1 MSAPSA
7 SWGEDEWDE
16 ASDADRRQAL
26 AAVLRDRDRL
36 ADEVR
41 ALRAEL
47 ERHAAEAH
55 RYAGLASRLNDDLD
69 EARAALAARTPQ
81 PAEPWPGAQRWCCTV
96 GAQAYPGPC
105 PGHGEQEPV
114 AAPLPAVPD
123 GSGEHAAAEASGVLW
138 MAMRYALGRATYAV
152 QEVGSAI
159 AQHAHRLASWQRERM
174 AQEIE
179 RELGYDADG
188 VAWGSDAATW
198 RQAISDLRA
207 GLPAVPD
214 GEDATC
220 SCCNGDPL
228 TVCAA
233 CEQHSCWAGRFMCDE
248 SRTAGTKQA
257 SPSPNRED
265 DDRPVRWAWAAWLAE
280 SAEQADDLDDS
291 ERHGLRI
298 AATHLL
304 EDDIA
309 ARLNPGDF
317 DPVADP
323 AWALRFTARL
333 WADVEAGRAA
343 RRASAPPD
351 GKDVPARLDA
361 AADALAETS
370 GWQYPSNEVRRVA
383 GVLRNVSPTAR
394 AAVAAALALPTEPE
408 K

>member
-1 MSAPSA
+1 MSTP
-7 SWGEDEWDE
+7 GRPTREQV
-16 ASDADRRQAL
+16 DADLREVDAL
-26 AAVLRDRDRL
+26 ATYAPDCAHRL
-36 ADEVR
+36 AAEVR

-47 ERHAAEAH
+47 AKVNVEVGRAWLALPHGPHPALH
-55 RYAGLASRLNDDLD
+55 DDSLAGHI
-69 EARAALAARTPQ
+69 RAALVARTPQ
-81 PAEPWPGAQRWCCTV
+81 PAELASVLVSRELLDALVDDGDCWFDHHGGCQEHGYLELEPGEK
-96 GAQAYPGPC
+96 C
-105 PGHGEQEPV
+105 PHAEAKELL
-114 AAPLPAVPD
+114 AAP
-123 GSGEHAAAEASGVLW
+123 
-138 MAMRYALGRATYAV
+138 
-152 QEVGSAI
+152 
-159 AQHAHRLASWQRERM
+159 
-174 AQEIE
+174 
-179 RELGYDADG
+179 
-188 VAWGSDAATW
+188 
-198 RQAISDLRA
+198 
-207 GLPAVPD
+207 LPAVPD

-291 ERHGLRI
+291 ERHSLRI

-333 WADVEAGRAA
+333 WADVETGRAA
-343 RRASAPPD
+343 RRVSAPPD
-351 GKDVPARLDA
+351 GEDAQHHPLTATALREAEQRWQNLPLDEKDRWA
-361 AADALAETS
+361 AEHDDPRCAFI
-370 GWQYPSNEVRRVA
+370 
-383 GVLRNVSPTAR
+383 
-394 AAVAAALALPTEPE
+394 AAALSTAATRPTGEGR
-408 K
+408 